1 MANQINYHAKDFLEL
16 GIEFAYCK
24 IVSSAGSTPRKKGA
38 SMLVTS
44 DTTVGTVGGGKIE
57 AETIRIARENI
68 KEKRRSFMYHF
79 ILDESEAG
87 IGMACGGDADVLI
100 EYIGKAE
107 DWRPER
113 EDEYTAYIFGA
124 GHVGIEFEKVL
135 RYIGFKTYVFDDR
148 EEYAN
153 RMRFPDADDVH
164 VISDF
169 AHSFEGIETDENS
182 YIFIVTR
189 GHNGDLDVLR
199 DALKVPSAYLGM
211 IGSRKKNRVLYDRLI
226 EEGFKEEDF
235 AKIYSPIGLN
245 IHSETPEEIAVAVA
259 AEVIQVKSGH
269 GEK

>member
-16 GIEFAYCK
+16 GIEFAYCR
-24 IVSSAGSTPRKKGA
+24 IISSTGSTPRKKGA
-38 SMLVTS
+38 SMLVTAT
-44 DTTVGTVGGGKIE
+44 DTVGTVGGGKIE

-68 KEKRRSFMYHF
+68 RARKKSYIYHF

-100 EYIGKAE
+100 EYIGSAE
-107 DWRPER
+107 EWNPEKE
-113 EDEYTAYIFGA
+113 EDFKAYIFGA
-124 GHVGIEFEKVL
+124 GHVGLEFEKIL
-135 RYIGFKTYVFDDR
+135 RYIGFKTFVFDDR

-153 RMRFPDADDVH
+153 RDRFPDADDVK
-164 VISDF
+164 VIPDF
-169 AHSFEGIETDENS
+169 AHSFDGIETDEES

-199 DALKVPSAYLGM
+199 DALKTPYAYLGM
-211 IGSRKKNRVLYDRLI
+211 IGSRKKNRVLYDRLL

-235 AKIYSPIGLN
+235 KNIYSPIGLN